1 MPVHVSRGHPDT
13 SLTATN
19 NDPHHHPTTQPS
31 TRLRVF
37 CTPYRQDGDEVVW
50 GRTITCYSPKVVLAP
65 GPQPWLTG
73 LRVPAGEVG

>member
-1 MPVHVSRGHPDT
+1 MCLAAISTPRSPPPTTIHI
-13 SLTATN
+13 
-19 NDPHHHPTTQPS
+19 TTQPS